1 MADKKTT
8 ISNQIWIDDDTLKSV
23 GGTLSIDVNGTLTT
37 GAGGY
42 SNNTIPAT
50 AISSWPQV
58 KTDTVRIE
66 YTIFNLSSMMVE
78 VPWQTIGSFS
88 NSPSVYLPEVYR
100 LRQEKLRN
108 YGPVDQIHIRIR
120 VISEQTER
128 IMDMIQ

>member
-8 ISNQIWIDDDTLKSV
+8 IPNQIWIDDDTLKSV
-23 GGTLSIDVNGTLTT
+23 SVGSGGGTLTT

-42 SNNTIPAT
+42 SNSTITAT
-50 AISSWPQV
+50 AISSWPTV
-58 KTDTVRIE
+58 KTETVRIE
-66 YTIFNLSSMMVE
+66 YMIFNFNIMMVE
-78 VPWQTIGSFS
+78 IPWQNLGSFS
-88 NSPSVYLPEVYR
+88 NNPSVYLPEVYR

-120 VISEQTER
+120 VVSEQTGR